1 MALDY
6 LKVKIYSLA
15 EEAKYIR
22 KQEQKRKRKAA
33 YARDHVHYDRRVAW
47 HIKQIARLQHRKIV
61 EYSADVTDIQKW
73 KESHKHDAIDYD
85 ERIQWHK
92 MEILR
97 LQRQHNTT
105 HITQET
111 VNYNERIRGGLR
123 LHRIWD
129 VRSEAR
135 ATYVAYAFLRGL
147 EYEDVEPASQSSPQ
161 WGRVRDLVQKYGERG
176 TYQDRLEK
184 LAEWVNK
191 TGASQGTVAMVSC
204 PTGTPY
210 EKVTEKRKQMFPE
223 ATKVKD
229 AASS

>member
-47 HIKQIARLQHRKIV
+47 HQKEITRLEHRKIV
-61 EYSADVTDIQKW
+61 EHSTEHVPNEVLNQL
-73 KESHKHDAIDYD
+73 YD

-92 MEILR
+92 LEILR

>member
-33 YARDHVHYDRRVAW
+33 YARDFVHYDRRVAW
-47 HIKQIARLQHRKIV
+47 HTKEITRLEHRKIV
-61 EYSADVTDIQKW
+61 EHSTEHVPNEVLNQL
-73 KESHKHDAIDYD
+73 YD

-92 MEILR
+92 LEILR
-97 LQRQHNTT
+97 LQRQHNNT
-105 HITQET
+105 HVTQKT
-111 VNYNERIRGGLR
+111 IDYNEKIRGGLHA
-123 LHRIWD
+123 HRIWD

-135 ATYVAYAFLRGL
+135 ATYIAYAFLRGF
-147 EYEDVEPASQSSPQ
+147 EYADVERNVHTPPQ
-161 WGRVRDLVQKYGERG
+161 WGRVRDLVQKYGEWG
-176 TYQDRLEK
+176 TYQDRLDA
-184 LAEWVNK
+184 LAHWVNQ

-204 PTGTPY
+204 PTGTLY
-210 EKVTEKRKQMFPE
+210 EKIAEKRKQMFPE